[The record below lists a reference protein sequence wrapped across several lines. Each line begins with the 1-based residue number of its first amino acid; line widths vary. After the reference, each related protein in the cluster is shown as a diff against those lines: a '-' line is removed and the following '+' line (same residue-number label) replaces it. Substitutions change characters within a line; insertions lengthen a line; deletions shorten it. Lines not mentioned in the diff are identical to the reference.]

1 MEPREWVNKHIK
13 ELRNKFIGKTV
24 IVSENKVI
32 KTFDGPVN
40 PLKINEVAR
49 KICKEKWC
57 YIYLPASEEEYLL

>member
-1 MEPREWVNKHIK
+1 MEPREWVNKHVK
-13 ELRNKFIGKTV
+13 ELRNKFIGKTI
-24 IVSENKVI
+24 IVCNNKVI

-57 YIYLPASEEEYLL
+57 YTYFPESEEEYLL